1 MPTFEPPVVEDAS
14 PVSFDPAEIT
24 RNPLGFRLFR
34 HYGPRPRGR
43 SVLKSFAGTY
53 TTVDT
58 PTQDEIDAA
67 AICYLGGH
75 VYEVTDDEAF
85 YLEAA
90 GYTVAGSLTTV
101 LRQEDGEELLDESG
115 GFLLQEA

>member
-1 MPTFEPPVVEDAS
+1 MPSFSPPTIADGT
-14 PVSFDPAEIT
+14 PVSFDADEIA

-34 HYGPRPRGR
+34 HYSPRVRGR
-43 SVLKSFAGTY
+43 SVLKSVGGVY
-53 TTVDT
+53 TTVDN

-75 VYEVTDDEAF
+75 IYDVTDDEAF

-101 LRQEDGEELLDESG
+101 LRQEDGEELLSEDG
-115 GFLLQEA
+115 AFLLQEA